1 WSMVTNM
8 TLSSCR
14 RCSQKKAPI
23 THKYRISTTAGV
35 IQYTPRLRWR
45 AWSWNEFGM
54 LDLGGLDMTFG
65 PFSAGILEPVAIAC
79 AVGAILPPGRW
90 PEYIQLF
97 VNIPHYEMPYRN
109 MKFSVGQVTL
119 RL

>member
-1 WSMVTNM
+1 MMITHDRAITTHSRRCWRTSWSMVTNM

-90 PEYIQLF
+90 PEYIQL
-97 VNIPHYEMPYRN
+97 
-109 MKFSVGQVTL
+109 
-119 RL
+119 